1 MKRFVLWA
9 SFLGLLSICVS
20 LFAGTKTATM
30 QITAV
35 VPASTQIALA
45 PPIFA
50 PVSLAG
56 GLSAFSNISIR
67 SPGSSNYAIRVEGG
81 TLLNG
86 DAPNLS
92 FLGNQFHNSPGEGR
106 IFQIFPKKNGDHVL
120 TITVEY

>member
-9 SFLGLLSICVS
+9 SFFSLLSIGVS
-20 LFAGTKTATM
+20 LFAGIKSATM
-30 QITAV
+30 QVTAI

-56 GLSAFSNISIR
+56 GVSAFSNISIC

-92 FLGNQFHNSPGEGR
+92 FLGNQYHSSPGESR
-106 IFQIFPKKNGDHVL
+106 IFQVFAKKNGDQVL